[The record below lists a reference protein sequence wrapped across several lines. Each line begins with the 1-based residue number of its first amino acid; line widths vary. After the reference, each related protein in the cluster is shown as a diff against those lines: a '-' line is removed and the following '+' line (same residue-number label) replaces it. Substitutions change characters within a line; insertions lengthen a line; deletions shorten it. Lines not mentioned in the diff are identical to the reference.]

1 VPQTDVGATTVK
13 FDNAQGA
20 INRTMQQLSRGWIFA
35 LALVGVVLIGVP
47 DYLVGSDVSL
57 AVFYLG
63 PVAVATWYAGKE
75 TGALIALISC
85 LAALS
90 DDFAGGHFQVRP
102 GVLAWNGL
110 LNLGFMLVVAYLLA
124 AVHRHMAFAE
134 KLARSDSVT
143 GLFNRRAFLENLQFH
158 LSLAAREE
166 KPITLAYLDLDDF
179 KRINDRGGH
188 EAGDKV
194 LKSIAATLRESTR
207 RTDMVARLGGDEFAL
222 LIVGADQVSAV
233 GVIAKVRH
241 ALLKLAAREH
251 VTCSIGCVTFNP
263 PPPNASAALRAA
275 DSLMYEVKHRGKNA
289 VAFGVFDD
297 RAHQTDQTP
306 AQPVQTT
313 LPPVRMGT
321 E

>member
-13 FDNAQGA
+13 IETAHGA
-20 INRTMQQLSRGWIFA
+20 IDRAMQKLPRGWIFA
-35 LALVGVVLIGVP
+35 VALAGVAIVGIP
-47 DYLVGSDVSL
+47 DYVAGSDVSL

-63 PVAVATWYAGKE
+63 PVTVATWYAGKE
-75 TGALIALISC
+75 TGALIALVSC
-85 LAALS
+85 LCALADDLAA
-90 DDFAGGHFQVRP
+90 GHFQVRP
-102 GVLAWNGL
+102 GILAWNAL
-110 LNLGFMLVVAYLLA
+110 LNLGFMLVVTYLTA

-143 GLFNRRAFLENLQFH
+143 GLFNRHAFLENLQFH
-158 LSLAAREE
+158 LSLAEREE

-179 KRINDRGGH
+179 KRINDRSGH
-188 EAGDKV
+188 EAGDKL
-194 LKSIAATLRESTR
+194 LKLIATRLQESTR

-241 ALLKLAAREH
+241 ALLKLATSER

-275 DSLMYEVKHRGKNA
+275 DALMYEVKRRGKNA
-289 VAFGVFDD
+289 VAFEVFDD
-297 RAHQTDQTP
+297 RVHQADQTH
-306 AQPVQTT
+306 AQPVQ
-313 LPPVRMGT
+313 LSSAERASDR
-321 E
+321 

>member
-1 VPQTDVGATTVK
+1 VK
-13 FDNAQGA
+13 VDNAHGA
-20 INRTMQQLSRGWIFA
+20 IDRAMQKLSRAWIFA
-35 LALVGVVLIGVP
+35 LALVGVALVGIP

-57 AVFYLG
+57 AVFYLC
-63 PVAVATWYAGKE
+63 PVAVATWYAGKK

-85 LAALS
+85 LCALS
-90 DDFAGGHFQVRP
+90 DDFAGGHFQIRP
-102 GVLAWNGL
+102 GILAWNGL

-124 AVHRHMAFAE
+124 TVHRHIEFAE

-158 LSLAAREE
+158 LSLAAREN

-188 EAGDKV
+188 EAGDRV
-194 LKSIAATLRESTR
+194 LKSIATTLRESTR

-241 ALLKLAAREH
+241 ALLKLAASEH

-289 VAFGVFDD
+289 VAFGVFDERTHQPD
-297 RAHQTDQTP
+297 RTP
-306 AQPVQTT
+306 AQPLQTVQH
-313 LPPVRMGT
+313 
-321 E
+321 